1 MAVSNWVNGEG
12 KGQRANLGIKKE
24 VEEGLHLME
33 CDTWGLRKGRL
44 LGVGTEA
51 SPKRSKE
58 PAKHPFID
66 TPITWETSS

>member
-33 CDTWGLRKGRL
+33 CDTGFEEG
-44 LGVGTEA
+44 EA
-51 SPKRSKE
+51 AGSG
-58 PAKHPFID
+58 H
-66 TPITWETSS
+66 TSLPQEI